1 MPATDEDDLSS
12 LKVARCLE
20 VHFNIQRRAN
30 MAACARPSEDGGQP
44 EDGANLQVCA
54 SFPADVAHTGAADM
68 RDHTLGLTNAEWGR
82 LQPGRSC
89 EESQPCQWPSY
100 DRSQPRYVKS
110 LTRSAMSVLTVVSVS
125 GGPTPKF
132 RTLAF
137 CRETSP
143 AVLPVTIMITQDPFP
158 CVDYC
163 RGVLGLG
170 SERGLNGAAVPVDRT
185 HYPQNGARS
194 SHLQQLQRLSAGFV
208 SCCCCSCSCCSG
220 SSSNGGLS
228 VAIG

>member
-1 MPATDEDDLSS
+1 
-12 LKVARCLE
+12 
-20 VHFNIQRRAN
+20 
-30 MAACARPSEDGGQP
+30 
-44 EDGANLQVCA
+44 
-54 SFPADVAHTGAADM
+54 
-68 RDHTLGLTNAEWGR
+68 
-82 LQPGRSC
+82 
-89 EESQPCQWPSY
+89 
-100 DRSQPRYVKS
+100 
-110 LTRSAMSVLTVVSVS
+110 MSVLTVVSVS

-220 SSSNGGLS
+220 SSSNGSNPYRWCPQRRDTALRVSWSEPARSVLLRELPNSWAGPGRAGLGPHS
-228 VAIG
+228 RRWQHTERHAPFVKRPPHGADPPLHCSPFPAPERHNPTRHTPHFPSAQLATSRAHARRPSASA